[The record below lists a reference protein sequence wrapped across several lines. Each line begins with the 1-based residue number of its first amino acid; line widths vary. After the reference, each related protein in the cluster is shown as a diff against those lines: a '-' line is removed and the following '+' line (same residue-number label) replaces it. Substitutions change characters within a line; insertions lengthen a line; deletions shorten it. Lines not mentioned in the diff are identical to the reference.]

1 MEERLLPPFLKHDNV
16 NTSRSTSNSTEYIP
30 KHRRPPSQSQN
41 IYHQHPQPHHP
52 HQRHQPDMLS
62 LDLSSSP
69 TSTLTTT
76 ATTNKKPPPAIYYK
90 DKKFPP
96 TIRRTASSSSF
107 FLYGG
112 QHAKW
117 FKLLAILLGLLF
129 IFGYL
134 PLYHFVTKGGA
145 SGNGHSKQ
153 QHRWDIQHGNQQQ
166 QQNLFHTE
174 RDKIILYRII
184 GNDLP
189 PRHKEGQTLS
199 NLQFIL
205 DHEPN
210 FPNTQKIFLLNRIID
225 PVNEATII
233 RLLDRYNMDY
243 IRVPFDE
250 EEYSRID
257 FDLEKFPDADFLHSD
272 DYRRFSKV
280 SKLRAL
286 DYTYHL
292 KNLYAMNNN
301 GGRNTAIRHGRSLP
315 YAKWIMPFDG
325 NCYLSRNGFKEIT
338 TQLERYGDDIKYF
351 IVPMTRL
358 LNNSVLLNNEDERPK
373 TPEEPQ
379 IIFRHDATEEYNLNM
394 RYGRR
399 SKLEL
404 LWRLGA
410 LENRR
415 LNRPT
420 VPWEPVERP
429 YSKDKGNF
437 KNIGW
442 VFRLFSGNPSQE
454 ENKKE
459 ASSIRAFNRLMAI
472 QSSLDSLDENIA
484 RKTFNHNKLFIYNE
498 QPMNQLRYEHWTNH
512 YEIRAAIDR
521 LEEKAKIILE
531 DSQKRLA
538 PQITTTSTPSS
549 LDPSSERHP
558 QGAVAFDS
566 TMLSTASHSS
576 ATTSEKDELGPL
588 SKNVT
593 ILTLANYF
601 TGEEKYGRAA
611 ANLIRV
617 NFLNEYAVEDEDEY
631 NSARRIP
638 DDSHLLDFLS
648 DQGYYFPSM
657 SRISHVIPKYSHN
670 RILNTSDLTKTD
682 ISSLLDCFRLLRHMQ
697 ALTHKEYI
705 DLQGMT
711 AEFLEY
717 LVTSPTG
724 IHLAQ
729 MTDHRGVL
737 YDLQVIAMAAFTDDV
752 RLFLRVANRCRMRIG
767 KQFTEDGAQPY
778 EASSTRGRILLLSAS
793 ADIDG
798 KTEWKALLH
807 YETLNLQ
814 YWTLLARGIQNAGI
828 AKDIW
833 HYAAANRGQISHSVV
848 QHLKKYSESLPKL
861 TAGDAAFVKSRLQ
874 PLAYM
879 AQEAFSYSHYANTPV
894 DSSVRAR
901 TEANRLWMV
910 EHMTD
915 FGERWDSNG
924 GEELDFNMFDIEQDI
939 AKLMYDDEAKG
950 RLGIPPFWMLTSIS

>member
-1 MEERLLPPFLKHDNV
+1 
-16 NTSRSTSNSTEYIP
+16 
-30 KHRRPPSQSQN
+30 
-41 IYHQHPQPHHP
+41 
-52 HQRHQPDMLS
+52 MLS
-62 LDLSSSP
+62 LDLGPSP
-69 TSTLTTT
+69 RG
-76 ATTNKKPPPAIYYK
+76 AGGVYQK
-90 DKKFPP
+90 DKKLKKSLYY
-96 TIRRTASSSSF
+96 SSQQSKWLKL
-107 FLYGG
+107 FL
-112 QHAKW
+112 
-117 FKLLAILLGLLF
+117 IVVGLLF
-129 IFGYL
+129 IFGYI
-134 PLYHFVTKGGA
+134 PFFRFVRNTPDYKTHPSWNIKESHQPA
-145 SGNGHSKQ
+145 
-153 QHRWDIQHGNQQQ
+153 
-166 QQNLFHTE
+166 T

-205 DHEPN
+205 DHEPS
-210 FPNTQKIFLLNRIID
+210 FPDTHKIFLLNRIID

-233 RLLDRYNMDY
+233 RLLDSYNMDY
-243 IRVPFDE
+243 IRVPFVQ
-250 EEYSRID
+250 EEYEKLD
-257 FDLEKFPDADFLHSD
+257 FQLEKFPDADFLHSD

-286 DYTYHL
+286 DYTYHV

-301 GGRNTAIRHGRSLP
+301 GGRNTAIEHGRSLP
-315 YAKWIMPFDG
+315 NAKWIMPFDG
-325 NCYLSRNGFKEIT
+325 NCYLSHNGFEEIRS
-338 TQLERYGDDIKYF
+338 QLDKYGKDTKYF
-351 IVPMTRL
+351 VVPMTRL
-358 LNNSVLLNNEDERPK
+358 LNNSVLLNNLDERPK

-379 IIFRHDATEEYNLNM
+379 IIFRYDATEEYNLNM

-420 VPWEPVERP
+420 VPWEPTERP

-472 QSSLDSLDENIA
+472 QSSLDSLDESIA
-484 RKTFNHNKLFIYNE
+484 RKTFHHDKLFLYDE
-498 QPMNQLRYEHWTNH
+498 KPMNQVRYDHWTKN
-512 YEIRAAIDR
+512 YEIRYAIETLQR
-521 LEEKAKIILE
+521 KAEIILE
-531 DSQKRLA
+531 ESQKRLA
-538 PQITTTSTPSS
+538 P
-549 LDPSSERHP
+549 
-558 QGAVAFDS
+558 
-566 TMLSTASHSS
+566 MSS
-576 ATTSEKDELGPL
+576 ATDKEDGLPFDAVPEKDELGPL
-588 SKNVT
+588 SQNVT
-593 ILTLANYF
+593 ILTMANYF
-601 TGEEKYGRAA
+601 TGEEKFGRGA

-617 NFLNEYAVEDEDEY
+617 HFLNEYAVEDEDEY

-648 DQGYYFPSM
+648 DQGYYFPSL
-657 SRISHVIPKYSHN
+657 SRISHVVPKYSNN

-682 ISSLLDCFRLLRHMQ
+682 ISSLLDCIRMLRHMQ

-705 DLQGMT
+705 DLQAIT

-737 YDLQVIAMAAFTDDV
+737 YDLQVTAMAAFTDDV

-767 KQFTEDGAQPY
+767 KQFRQDGSQPY
-778 EASSTRGRILLLSAS
+778 EESSTRGRLLSS
-793 ADIDG
+793 TTSSSTTDNN
-798 KTEWKALLH
+798 KQMEWRAMLH

-814 YWTLLARGIQNAGI
+814 YWTLLTRGIQNAGI

-833 HYAAANRGQISHSVV
+833 HYTAANEGQISHSVV
-848 QHLKKYSESLPKL
+848 SHLKKYSDALPQL
-861 TAGDAAFVKSRLQ
+861 NAGDAAFVKSRLQ

-879 AQEAFSYSHYANTPV
+879 AQEAFSHSHYNKMEIDPRV
-894 DSSVRAR
+894 KDR
-901 TEANRLWMV
+901 TEADRIWMV
-910 EHMTD
+910 QHVSD
-915 FGERWDSNG
+915 FGERWDLLG
-924 GEELDFNMFDIEQDI
+924 QEQEDFNVDVEDMLQQQQDI
-939 AKLMYDDEAKG
+939 AKLMHDDAVKG
-950 RLGIPPFWMLTSIS
+950 RLGIPPFWMLTSTSS